1 MVRLNKTLLPNTNMS
16 GEQDSACKYALISTV
31 QGWVGILVSSK
42 GIRRL
47 SLPQESPSM
56 AWEYLEPLKWAGVPE
71 VELGSFP
78 DIERRLEQYFR
89 GEETAFDDSLDL
101 VGTAF
106 QKKAWEVARTIPMGE
121 TRSYGWIA
129 RSMGNPG
136 AARAVGQ
143 AMRSNPVP
151 IIVPCHRVIG
161 SDGRM
166 CGYGGPDGVGQKL
179 EFLEMERSGNP

>member
-1 MVRLNKTLLPNTNMS
+1 MVKPIRTYVPKTNMS
-16 GEQDSACKYALISTV
+16 GGQDLACKYALIPTV
-31 QGWVGILVSSK
+31 QGWVGILVSLK
-42 GIRRL
+42 GIRHL

-71 VELGSFP
+71 VTLGSFP
-78 DIERRLEQYFR
+78 DIERRLEQYFL
-89 GEETAFDDSLDL
+89 GEETAFDDPLDI

-106 QKKAWEVARTIPMGE
+106 QKKAWEVARTIPRGE

-129 RSMGNPG
+129 CNIENAG

-166 CGYGGPDGVGQKL
+166 CGYGGLDGVGQKL
-179 EFLEMERSGNP
+179 EFLEMERSGKP